1 MRRRA
6 DSIQGWGRGDWT
18 HPGEI
23 LAVPESRGRAGA
35 PFHAEPFNHPHSVV
49 PRALACKQRDLH
61 GLSFLL
67 CYARGL
73 DKMMPRRDILE
84 PTYWA

>member
-1 MRRRA
+1 M
-6 DSIQGWGRGDWT
+6 
-18 HPGEI
+18 
-23 LAVPESRGRAGA
+23 
-35 PFHAEPFNHPHSVV
+35 EPFNHPHSVV

-61 GLSFLL
+61 SLSFLL

-73 DKMMPRRDILE
+73 DKMMTRHDILE

>member
-23 LAVPESRGRAGA
+23 LAVPKRSGQSRRAEAGQGRLFMRSHLTILIAWC
-35 PFHAEPFNHPHSVV
+35 PEPWPVSSVTSTASV
-49 PRALACKQRDLH
+49 
-61 GLSFLL
+61 SFS
-67 CYARGL
+67 ATQGGWT
-73 DKMMPRRDILE
+73 K
-84 PTYWA
+84 